1 MLVTF
6 FVAVKYMGSEK
17 STSRLDL
24 EPSGEAKL
32 IVDYQDSI
40 QVSKTNT
47 GTTV

>member
-6 FVAVKYMGSEK
+6 CVPVKYLGSEK
-17 STSRLDL
+17 STSRLDV

-32 IVDYQDSI
+32 IVDYQDST
-40 QVSKTNT
+40 QVSKTYT